1 MQATPTISTK
11 AAPGARWPRRLPAWL
26 SEGLLLL
33 ALLLAWLLGV
43 TAVRREPL
51 HHVIDLSQPVIA
63 SDAQIAGLHGLEQN
77 DGFTYRWT
85 TGNFLAQ
92 WPWAYQLAPHY
103 IAQVRAQAGPVEPRM
118 LTFLGNER
126 PLADTMPSAEFRVY
140 RLLLPPSPADDTS
153 LRLALAIDPVRET
166 SDARPLGLIL
176 TDIELQALPFRDPLT
191 LVLVPL
197 GLGLLWAL
205 ARWRGAASSGAL
217 LLCAPLA
224 AALLMLYARMG
235 LAPLPYLTM
244 AAFSLAAAAL
254 AVLLTRSS
262 LLQLGL
268 ALLAVVVSFSGM
280 LWASWLSDDAFI
292 SFHYAQN
299 LVEGHG
305 LVYNPGERVEGYTNF
320 LYTMLSALLLWLGA
334 DLVLWSYL
342 SGIGFAL
349 ALLLLTYT
357 LGARLIG
364 PIWGFVAALFVATSQ
379 SLLLHSARGGGLETA
394 LYALL
399 LLSAASVYLW
409 GMGGPAPRAPTPR
422 ALVFTGLLLA
432 LATLTRPE
440 GALLLALTTFHAFI
454 YDLSRHELRPAGLA
468 GLLRRKL
475 GLVALLGPYLLLIV
489 PFFFWRYSY
498 YGDLLPNTFYAKTGG
513 GLRAVPRGLAYS
525 WGFAQTM
532 GGPLLLLGLGGLVA
546 DWRGALRGWRGYM
559 LLLVGVYTLYIIAV
573 GGDHFRGER
582 FFVPLVALIAIL
594 LADGLALL
602 MRAATARP
610 ALRLAAPALL
620 VLLLGFYSF
629 TALNRTREFDYILR
643 GMDEGLWI
651 WREIGWWMADH
662 TTPEES
668 IAVMGA
674 GAIAFYGQRTTID
687 MLGLTDRYIA
697 RVEVADMG
705 AGPAGHEKR
714 APDYVLNLR
723 RPTYIPHMWSDYF
736 PSEAYL
742 AQDYEI
748 VTITTRYGRE
758 LLMWQRR
765 QS

>member
-1 MQATPTISTK
+1 VRVL
-11 AAPGARWPRRLPAWL
+11 PGWL
-26 SEGLLLL
+26 REGLLLL
-33 ALLLAWLLGV
+33 VLLLAWVLV
-43 TAVRREPL
+43 VMAVRRAPL

-63 SDAQIAGLHGLEQN
+63 GEAQIAGLYGLEQN
-77 DGFTYRWT
+77 DEFAYRWT
-85 TGNFLAQ
+85 SGSFLAQ

-103 IAQVRAQAGPVEPRM
+103 IALVRAQAGPVEPRT

-126 PLADTMPSAEFRVY
+126 PLASTTPGAEFRVY
-140 RLLLPPSPADDTS
+140 RLLLPPVPADDTS
-153 LRLALAIDPVRET
+153 LRLALAIDPARET

-176 TDIELQALPFRDPLT
+176 TDIELQALPFLDPLT

-197 GLGLLWAL
+197 GLTLLWAL
-205 ARWRGAASSGAL
+205 ARRRGASIGGAL

-224 AALLMLYARMG
+224 AALLMLYARMN

-244 AAFSLAAAAL
+244 TAFSLAAAAV
-254 AVLLTRSS
+254 AVLLTRSN
-262 LLQLGL
+262 LIRLGL
-268 ALLAVVVSFSGM
+268 ALLGLVVSFSGM

-299 LVEGHG
+299 LVQGHG

-320 LYTMLSALLLWLGA
+320 LYTMLAALLLWLGA

-349 ALLLLTYT
+349 ALMLLTYT

-364 PIWGFVAALFVATSQ
+364 PGWGFVAALFVATSQ

-409 GMGGPAPRAPTPR
+409 GLGGPERRAPTPR
-422 ALVFTGLLLA
+422 ALAFTGLLLA
-432 LATLTRPE
+432 LASLTRPE
-440 GALLLALTTFHAFI
+440 GALLLALTIFHAFV
-454 YDLSRHELRPAGLA
+454 YDINREELRPGNLA

-475 GLVALLGPYLLLIV
+475 GLAALLGPYLLLVV

-513 GLRAVPRGLAYS
+513 GLRAVVRGLDYS
-525 WGFAQTM
+525 RGFAQSM

-602 MRAATARP
+602 MGAATARP
-610 ALRLAAPALL
+610 ALRLVAPALL
-620 VLLLGFYSF
+620 VLLLGVYSY
-629 TALNRTREFDYILR
+629 TALNRTRDFDYIMR

-668 IAVMGA
+668 IAARGA

-687 MLGLTDRYIA
+687 MLGLTDRHIA
-697 RVEVADMG
+697 RVEVPDMG
-705 AGPAGHEKR
+705 AGAAGHEKR
-714 APDYVLNLR
+714 APDYVLNVR
-723 RPTYIPHMWSDYF
+723 RPTYIPYMWSDYF

-742 AQDYEI
+742 EQDYEI